1 MGIFDAISNIAEM
14 AVDPIIALA
23 TGGPSAAVATVARP
37 PERTQTFENSRRSQ
51 IMYQQDPGL
60 SQGFSGMTP
69 SRASSGS
76 SSFFGSLGQTIG
88 GFGRDVGGF
97 VQDIAPA
104 LNLFGIGGQ
113 PQRTNAGTAISVD
126 VGRPQETAQSGE
138 ILGANLGLAP
148 ALFQGARS
156 FLRTPGGQTALGFG
170 AGALG
175 AALSGGA
182 DGKPRITRRMKSDVR
197 RIYNMSMGN
206 PDITAQILNQMGT
219 YPRITFDAATV
230 FFILTKRFRNDG
242 PVVTKAAVR
251 KTKTTLRRMKG
262 VVDMYNS
269 VCKPTATRR
278 RAAPSRAKAVQLISN
293 K

>member
-14 AVDPIIALA
+14 AVDPIVS
-23 TGGPSAAVATVARP
+23 TVFGGPAAGVAAVGRP
-37 PERTQTFENSRRSQ
+37 PERTQILERSDNQMSIYSGFGEGQIRSTFPPVNTA
-51 IMYQQDPGL
+51 PAG
-60 SQGFSGMTP
+60 GN
-69 SRASSGS
+69 
-76 SSFFGSLGQTIG
+76 SFFGSLGQTIG

-113 PQRTNAGTAISVD
+113 PPRTNAGTAVTVD
-126 VGRPQETAQSGE
+126 VGRPQETAMSGE
-138 ILGANLGLAP
+138 ILGANLGLGSNLIQA
-148 ALFQGARS
+148 ATRFARS
-156 FLRTPGGQTALGFG
+156 PGGGTAIGFG

-175 AALSGGA
+175 AALGG
-182 DGKPRITRRMKSDVR
+182 GQNGSPRITRRMKSDVR

-219 YPRITFDAATV
+219 YPKINFDAATV

-269 VCKPTATRR
+269 VCKPTARRAPAR
-278 RAAPSRAKAVQLISN
+278 RAAPKAVQLIKN
-293 K
+293 

>member
-14 AVDPIIALA
+14 AVDPVIALV
-23 TGGPSAAVATVARP
+23 TGGPSAAVATVGKP
-37 PERTQTFENSRRSQ
+37 PERTQTFETSRSNNN
-51 IMYQQDPGL
+51 MYQQDPGL
-60 SQGFSGMTP
+60 SQGFSGMSS
-69 SRASSGS
+69 SRATAGSG
-76 SSFFGSLGQTIG
+76 SFFGNLGQTIG

-104 LNLFGIGGQ
+104 LNLFGVGQ
-113 PQRTNAGTAISVD
+113 GLQRTNAGTATTIINQ
-126 VGRPQETAQSGE
+126 RPDETSSSGE
-138 ILGANLGLAP
+138 ILGANLGLGSNLIQA
-148 ALFQGARS
+148 ATRFARS
-156 FLRTPGGQTALGFG
+156 PGGGTAIGFG

-175 AALSGGA
+175 AALGGG
-182 DGKPRITRRMKSDVR
+182 DGSAPRITRRMKSDVR

-219 YPRITFDAATV
+219 YPKINFDAATV

-251 KTKTTLRRMKG
+251 KTKSTLRRMKG

-269 VCKPTATRR
+269 VCKPTTRRAPAR
-278 RAAPSRAKAVQLISN
+278 RAAPKAVQLIKN
-293 K
+293 

>member
-1 MGIFDAISNIAEM
+1 MGFLDAIGTVLERVVPTAIGF
-14 AVDPIIALA
+14 A
-23 TGGPSAAVATVARP
+23 TGGPIGAATSFAGV
-37 PERTQTFENSRRSQ
+37 ERAKRTEKNIERANF
-51 IMYQQDPGL
+51 MYQQDPGL
-60 SQGFSGMTP
+60 SQGFTGMSP
-69 SRASSGS
+69 STGSSGS
-76 SSFFGSLGQTIG
+76 SSFFGNLGPTIA

-104 LNLFGIGGQ
+104 LNLFGVGSNL
-113 PQRTNAGTAISVD
+113 QRANQGTATTIIRQ
-126 VGRPQETAQSGE
+126 RPDETASSGE

-148 ALFQGARS
+148 ALFQGARRFIGS
-156 FLRTPGGQTALGFG
+156 PGGQTALGFG
-170 AGALG
+170 AGAAG
-175 AALSGGA
+175 ALFAGNGQSA
-182 DGKPRITRRMKSDVR
+182 PRITRKMKSDVR
-197 RIYNMSMGN
+197 RIYMMAGMDPNV
-206 PDITAQILNQMGT
+206 TAQILNNMGT
-219 YPRITFDAATV
+219 YPRMNFDASLV

-269 VCKPTATRR
+269 VCKPTAPRR

>member
-14 AVDPIIALA
+14 AFDPLVALV
-23 TGGPSAAVATVARP
+23 TGGPASAVATVGRP
-37 PERTQTFENSRRSQ
+37 PERTQTFENSRSNQ
-51 IMYQQDPGL
+51 TMYQNDPGL
-60 SQGFSGMTP
+60 SQGLSGFSSG
-69 SRASSGS
+69 RGS
-76 SSFFGSLGQTIG
+76 SSPNSFFGNLGQTIG

-104 LNLFGIGGQ
+104 LNLFGVGSGM
-113 PQRTNAGTAISVD
+113 QRTNAGTALTINNQ
-126 VGRPQETAQSGE
+126 RPQETAMSGE
-138 ILGANLGLAP
+138 LLGANLGLGSNILQA
-148 ALFQGARS
+148 ASRFA
-156 FLRTPGGQTALGFG
+156 RTPAGGSAIGFG

-175 AALSGGA
+175 AALGGGA

-206 PDITAQILNQMGT
+206 PDITAQILNQLGT
-219 YPRITFDAATV
+219 YPKIQFDATTV

-251 KTKTTLRRMKG
+251 KTKSTLRRMKG

-269 VCKPTATRR
+269 VCKPTTRRAPMR
-278 RAAPSRAKAVQLISN
+278 RAAPQAVQLIKN
-293 K
+293 